1 MSHRWRFGTSA
12 AVDSIDKTLNRLVAA
27 ARAVLAWEVFWRAAS
42 VVVAI
47 VALFCAA
54 AWFGLWD
61 ALPPLARPFGV
72 LGFAIVLGAVAVRE
86 ARRAR
91 LARKDALKRI
101 DRDAADGHA
110 VATTLDDSP
119 ANASD
124 PAAMA
129 LWRVHQARVAVRLK
143 SVRLA
148 RPSPRAIDSDAW
160 ALRAGA
166 ILLATVAAIYAGADR
181 SARLAS
187 AFVWTGQPGAG
198 AQSRID
204 AWIDPPPY
212 TGKPPVVLVSGLPA
226 ANVQRQVSAPIG
238 STVVVRSAGDRSI
251 EAIVE
256 GGLEKAQDKSGA
268 TRRDEHESRFALK
281 SDGRLKLAGETF
293 EFAAIP
299 DRPPILEVLE
309 QPRANL
315 RGSLNVAY
323 RAEDDYG
330 IISIEGRIA
339 DPEIQGKIVRDRPLV
354 EPPRLPLSLPP
365 GPNGLGEGR
374 STLDFSESPWAGA
387 RVAFRL
393 VARDEGGNEGS
404 TTPISIYLPQRPFTK
419 PLARAL
425 VEQRRNLVLAPSQR
439 SRVGAALSALMLEP
453 EKFLVSSG
461 VYLGLR
467 VASKGVARA
476 RSNADLLE
484 TADLLWSMALQ
495 IEDGDASDAERAL
508 RAAEKELREALQRN
522 ASPEEVA
529 RLSQAL
535 RQAMDRFLAEMARR
549 QPDQP
554 NQAEAN
560 RDRRSRSISRDE
572 LQKMLEQMES
582 MARTGDMAA
591 AQQMLDRLQDI
602 LENLRTARR
611 RGPPSEAQREMR
623 RAMSDLDQLMREQQQ
638 LRDDTYRDG
647 RPQPG
652 ESQSRRGGRS
662 EREQAQEGQ
671 QRGQNGA
678 GGQKGGRSLKE
689 RQADL
694 ENRLADI
701 QRRLGKN
708 GNGKLGGAGEAM
720 KEAEQELGESG
731 DRGKAVDAQGRA
743 LEAMRNGAD
752 QLARDMQ
759 GRGDP
764 EQAGDGEG
772 PAMGEASGE
781 ERDEADPLGRPMARN
796 RRYDPNARYDPLGST
811 PALRAQRV
819 LEELRRR
826 LGEAARPQDELDYLE
841 RLIRR

>member
-1 MSHRWRFGTSA
+1 MNST
-12 AVDSIDKTLNRLVAA
+12 DKTLNRLVATA
-27 ARAVLAWEVFWRAAS
+27 QAVLAWEAFWRAFS
-42 VVVAI
+42 TVAALI
-47 VALFCAA
+47 ALFCAA
-54 AWFGLWD
+54 SWFGIWE
-61 ALPPLARPFGV
+61 AIPPSARPFGV
-72 LGFAIVLGAVAVRE
+72 LGFAIVLVAVAVRE
-86 ARRAR
+86 ARHAR
-91 LARKDALKRI
+91 LARNDALKRI

-110 VATTLDDSP
+110 VATTLEDSP
-119 ANASD
+119 ANGAD
-124 PAAMA
+124 PATAA
-129 LWRVHQARVAVRLK
+129 LWRVHQARIAAKLR

-148 RPSPRAIDSDAW
+148 APAPRAVEFDVW

-166 ILLATVAAIYAGADR
+166 LLVCAVAAIYAGGDR
-181 SARLAS
+181 PNRLAS
-187 AFVWTGQPGAG
+187 AFVWSGQGNGG

-204 AWIDPPPY
+204 AWVDPPPY
-212 TGKPPVVLVSGLPA
+212 TGKPPIVLFGGLP
-226 ANVQRQVSAPIG
+226 VKTQRQVSAPIG
-238 STVVVRSAGDRSI
+238 SVIVVRSAGDRAA
-251 EAIVE
+251 EATVE
-256 GGLEKAQDKSGA
+256 GGLERTQGKASTTG
-268 TRRDEHESRFALK
+268 RGEHESQFALK
-281 SDGRLKLAGETF
+281 GDGRLTLAGETF
-293 EFAAIP
+293 EIAAVP
-299 DRPPILEVLE
+299 DRPPIVELLE

-330 IISIEGRIA
+330 IVSVEGRIA
-339 DPEIQGKIVRDRPLV
+339 DPEIQGRVIRDKPLV
-354 EPPRLPLSLPP
+354 EPPRLPLALPP
-365 GPNGLGEGR
+365 GPNGIGEGR
-374 STLDFSESPWAGA
+374 STLDFSESPWAGT

-404 TTPISIYLPQRPFTK
+404 TAPISIYLPQRPFTK

-453 EKFLVSSG
+453 EKFVVAPG
-461 VYLGLR
+461 IYLGLR
-467 VASKGVARA
+467 VASKGVSRA

-508 RAAEKELREALQRN
+508 RAAEKELRDALQRN
-522 ASPEEVA
+522 APPEEIA
-529 RLSQAL
+529 RLAQAL

-549 QPDQP
+549 QPDQQ

-560 RDRRSRSISRDE
+560 QDRRSRSISRDE

-611 RGPPSEAQREMR
+611 RGPPNEAMREMR

-638 LRDDTYRDG
+638 LRDDTYREG
-647 RPQPG
+647 RPQQG
-652 ESQSRRGGRS
+652 ENQARRGSRPD
-662 EREQAQEGQ
+662 RDQAQPGQ
-671 QRGQNGA
+671 QRGQNG
-678 GGQKGGRSLKE
+678 GQSRSRSLKE

-708 GNGKLGGAGEAM
+708 GNDKLGGAGDAM
-720 KEAEQELGESG
+720 KEAEQELGDSG

-752 QLARDMQ
+752 QLAKDMQ

-764 EQAGDGEG
+764 EQAGEGEG
-772 PAMGEASGE
+772 PATGEASGE
-781 ERDEADPLGRPMARN
+781 ERDEADPLGRPTARN

>member
-1 MSHRWRFGTSA
+1 M
-12 AVDSIDKTLNRLVAA
+12 DSTDKTLNRLVAM
-27 ARAVLAWEVFWRAAS
+27 ARAILAWEAFWRAISTA
-42 VVVAI
+42 VAV
-47 VALFCAA
+47 VALFCAVS
-54 AWFGLWD
+54 WFGLWESI
-61 ALPPLARPFGV
+61 PPSARAFGV
-72 LGFAIVLGAVAVRE
+72 LAFAIVLAAIAGRE

-91 LARKDALKRI
+91 LARADALKRI

-110 VATTLDDSP
+110 VATTLEDTP
-119 ANASD
+119 ANAAD
-124 PAAMA
+124 PIAAA
-129 LWRVHQARVAVRLK
+129 LWRMHQARIAARLRAI
-143 SVRLA
+143 RLA
-148 RPSPRAIDSDAW
+148 TPSPRTVDSDAW

-166 ILLATVAAIYAGADR
+166 VLLAAVAALHAGGER

-187 AFVWTGQPGAG
+187 AFAWSGSGAAG
-198 AQSRID
+198 ALTRID

-212 TGKPPVVLVSGLPA
+212 TGKPPIVLVSGA
-226 ANVQRQVSAPIG
+226 TARAGRQISAPIG
-238 STVVVRSAGDRSI
+238 SAIVVRSAGDRPV
-251 EAIVE
+251 EATVE
-256 GGLEKAQDKSGA
+256 GGLERARDKAGPA
-268 TRRDEHESRFALK
+268 RRDERESRFALK
-281 SDGRLKLAGETF
+281 ADGRLKLAGEAF
-293 EFAAIP
+293 EIAAIP
-299 DRPPILEVLE
+299 DRPPTVELLE

-330 IISIEGRIA
+330 IVSIEGRIA
-339 DPEIQGKIVRDRPLV
+339 DPEIQGKVVRDKPLV
-354 EPPRLPLSLPP
+354 DPPRLPLALPP
-365 GPNGLGEGR
+365 GQGGIGEGR

-387 RVAFRL
+387 RVTFRL
-393 VARDEGGNEGS
+393 VARDEGGNEGA
-404 TTPISIYLPQRPFTK
+404 TAPISIYLPQRPFAK

-439 SRVGAALSALMLEP
+439 VRVGAALNALMLEP
-453 EKFLVSSG
+453 EKFAVAPS

-467 VASKGVARA
+467 VASKDVTRA

-508 RAAEKELREALQRN
+508 RAAEKELRDALQRN
-522 ASPEEVA
+522 ASPEEIA
-529 RLSQAL
+529 RLTQAL

-549 QPDQP
+549 QPDRQ

-611 RGPPSEAQREMR
+611 RGPPNEAQREMR
-623 RAMSDLDQLMREQQQ
+623 RAMSELDRLMREQQQ

-647 RPQPG
+647 QPQQG
-652 ESQSRRGGRS
+652 ENQARRGDRPD
-662 EREQAQEGQ
+662 RDQAQEGQ
-671 QRGQNGA
+671 QRGQNG
-678 GGQKGGRSLKE
+678 GRDRSRSLKE

-694 ENRLADI
+694 EKRLADI

-708 GNGKLGGAGEAM
+708 GADKLDGAGEAM
-720 KEAEQELGESG
+720 KEAEQELGDSG
-731 DRGKAVDAQGRA
+731 NRGKAVDAQGRA

-752 QLARDMQ
+752 KLAKEMQ
-759 GRGDP
+759 GRSDP

-781 ERDEADPLGRPMARN
+781 ERDEADPLGRPSARN

-826 LGEAARPQDELDYLE
+826 LGETARPQDELDYLE
-841 RLIRR
+841 RLIHR